1 MISYNSRGDLI
12 ITGSLLSIHQLWDHF
27 DKYELVQD
35 MIEGKIWGYYWKENT
50 TKDQKV
56 ADFLK
61 GSTAISGNVVKD
73 YFKLKEFEKKSIKN
87 DKILEEIAKLNSTIS
102 GLSEIIRDLYKTN
115 IEIKK
120 ALKADAFVG
129 LKEIS
134 ESFMIKGKPLY
145 SVGSLRNKIKSETFG
160 ETTVGYLDIDNFHIT
175 LLKRGKTWIT
185 PLAHWENERKKINY
199 DFLKKL
205 RYKNKNVYDKKF
217 PRKKSFSGIVI
228 KDNERK
234 NVELTM

>member
-1 MISYNSRGDLI
+1 ML
-12 ITGSLLSIHQLWDHF
+12 
-27 DKYELVQD
+27 
-35 MIEGKIWGYYWKENT
+35 EGKIWGYYWKDSTIRE
-50 TKDQKV
+50 KKV

-61 GSTAISGNVVKD
+61 GSTAISANVVRD
-73 YFKLKEFEKKSIKN
+73 YFKLKEFEKKYNKTN
-87 DKILEEIAKLNSTIS
+87 KILDEIDKLNMSIS
-102 GLSEIIRDLYKTN
+102 GLSEIISDLYKTN

-134 ESFMIKGKPLY
+134 ESFMIKGNPLY

-217 PRKKSFSGIVI
+217 PKKKYLGEMEI
-228 KDNERK
+228 KDSERK